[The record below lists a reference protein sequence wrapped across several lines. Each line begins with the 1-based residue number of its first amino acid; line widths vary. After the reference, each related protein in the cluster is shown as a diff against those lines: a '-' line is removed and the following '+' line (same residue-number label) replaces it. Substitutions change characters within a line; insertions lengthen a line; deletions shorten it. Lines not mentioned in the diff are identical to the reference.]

1 MMSFIQFED
10 VYKSYHLGK
19 LFVPA
24 LSGVSFAIEQGEFIT
39 LMGPSGSG
47 KTTLLNLLGLIDT
60 PDQGRILLN
69 YQIIPFN
76 KEQLLTKIRR
86 QSIGF
91 IFQSF
96 NLIPILNVK
105 ENVEYPLLNSS
116 LPLSVREQRS
126 NKLLSMVG
134 LAGLEK
140 RFPHEL
146 SGGQRQRVAIARA
159 LVHSPSVVLA
169 DEPTANLDSETGSMI
184 VDLMRRMNREE
195 KVTFI
200 LATHDP
206 SIISHADRV
215 LKIRDGKL
223 VNKS

>member
-1 MMSFIQFED
+1 MSFIQFED

-24 LSGVSFAIEQGEFIT
+24 LSGVSFGIEQGEFIT

-116 LPLSVREQRS
+116 LPLGVREQRS

>member
-1 MMSFIQFED
+1 
-10 VYKSYHLGK
+10 
-19 LFVPA
+19 
-24 LSGVSFAIEQGEFIT
+24 
-39 LMGPSGSG
+39 
-47 KTTLLNLLGLIDT
+47 LIDT

>member
-1 MMSFIQFED
+1 MSFIQFED

>member
-1 MMSFIQFED
+1 MSFIQFEN

-19 LFVPA
+19 LSVPA

-47 KTTLLNLLGLIDT
+47 KSTLLNLLGLIDT
-60 PDQGRILLN
+60 PDQGRVLLN
-69 YQIIPFN
+69 HQIIPFN
-76 KEQLLTKIRR
+76 KEHLLTKIRR

-116 LPLSVREQRS
+116 LSLRLREQRS

-134 LAGLEK
+134 LTGLEK

-159 LVHSPSVVLA
+159 LVHSPAVVLA
-169 DEPTANLDSETGSMI
+169 DEPTANLDSETGNMI
-184 VDLMRRMNREE
+184 VDLMRQMNREE

-200 LATHDP
+200 LATHDS
-206 SIISHADRV
+206 SIISHADHV

-223 VNKS
+223 VNN